1 MLKNL
6 FIIII
11 IIFGINSTTLANERI
26 LITVNQFVNHPA
38 LDAAAD
44 GVKKALKDRKF
55 TPNKVEIKFDNAQ
68 GNMANAA
75 QIAKHQAALHPA
87 VMVAIA
93 TPSAQ
98 LTLKA
103 KNLNSLLAFAA
114 VTDPKAAGLID
125 NNTIGVN
132 DQPPISDLLKIIKQ
146 TLPKAK
152 TIGII
157 FNPGEINSVNMTEE
171 MSKLALAN
179 GFKIEKSAVNSS
191 SNIKLAIQQLIPNA
205 DVIYLP
211 QDNLVVSSID
221 TIARITLRAKIPL
234 IANDSTLVEKGLLFA
249 LGSDYFQD
257 GVHLGNMIAD
267 HLSGIKVTPNI
278 QSTGIKKL
286 KFNDK
291 VAAELNILIPQKE
304 LS

>member
-26 LITVNQFVNHPA
+26 LITINQFVNHPA
-38 LDAAAD
+38 LDAATN

-55 TPNKVEIKFDNAQ
+55 IPHKVEIKLDNAQ

-103 KNLNSLLAFAA
+103 KSLNSLLAFAA
-114 VTDPKAAGLID
+114 VTDPKGAGLID

-132 DQPPISDLLKIIKQ
+132 DQPPISDLLKVIKQ

-179 GFKIEKSAVNSS
+179 GFKIEKSVVNSS

-291 VAAELNILIPQKE
+291 VAAELNIIIPQKE

>member
-6 FIIII
+6 FIIIML
-11 IIFGINSTTLANERI
+11 IFGINSTTLANEKI
-26 LITVNQFVNHPA
+26 LITINQFVNHPA
-38 LDAAAD
+38 LDAATD
-44 GVKKALKDRKF
+44 GVKKALKDRQF
-55 TPNKVEIKFDNAQ
+55 IPHKVEIKFDNAQ

-75 QIAKHQAALHPA
+75 QIAKHQVALCPA
-87 VMVAIA
+87 VMVTIA

-98 LTLKA
+98 VTLKA

-114 VTDPKAAGLID
+114 VTDPKAAGLIE
-125 NNTIGVN
+125 NNMIGVN
-132 DQPPISDLLKIIKQ
+132 DQPPISDLLKVIKQ

-152 TIGII
+152 TIGIL
-157 FNPGEINSVNMTEE
+157 FNPGEINSVNMTDE

-191 SNIKLAIQQLIPNA
+191 SNIKLAIQHLIPNV

-221 TIARITLRAKIPL
+221 TIAKIALRAKIPL

-257 GVHLGNMIAD
+257 GVQLGNMIAD

-291 VAAELNILIPQKE
+291 VAAELNILILQKE